1 MRKYYKD
8 FYNQYPVSKTLRF
21 ELIPQNETLE
31 NMQKNG
37 VLEDGEKRSEDYKK
51 LKVLMDEYYRQYID
65 EVLSDVHLE
74 GLDGYARLY
83 KIENRSEPEKAEF
96 EQIQQELRDQ
106 VVDFLKSGERYNILF
121 KKELIEKELPEFLIR
136 REEDLEIVKSFKG
149 FTTMCQGFW
158 KNRENM
164 FSAEAKSTAIANR
177 AINENLPKFMNNQK
191 IFRTYYGDVTVSD
204 ELLQK
209 LGVNQISEVF
219 ELDYFDKI
227 MSQNGI
233 DLYNSALGGF
243 TLDGH
248 IKIQGLNELG
258 NLENQKKTGRRIPS
272 LQPLYKQI
280 LSDVESM
287 SFKIEEFHSDS
298 EVLEAIAGLCES
310 FQEDVIESNGVVN
323 TCLTK
328 LDAYNTDGIFIRNGK
343 VCADFS
349 KLVFD
354 DWNYITSCLNA
365 WYDSNFERKQKSE
378 EKYVEARKKYFKQY
392 DSFSLD
398 FIKDA
403 LTDDEPLEAKYQE
416 KITHLVGSVQT
427 RYDEALAIL
436 SNTSNDENSLISNKE
451 NDAIEKLKALL
462 DSMKE
467 LEAAIRLLDGTGE
480 EPTRDELFY
489 STYSKCENVCMLLDH
504 VYDKTRNYVTKK
516 PYKTE
521 KIKIDF
527 AMPTLLSGWDRNK
540 ETANK
545 SVLLRKDGYYYLGIM
560 NKKDNKI
567 FEAFPSGEGDC
578 YEKMNYKLLP
588 GPNKM
593 LPKVFFAK
601 SNIDY
606 YAPDAELL
614 KRYKAGT
621 HKKGKMFNLQDCH
634 NLIDFFKKS
643 IEKHPDWKDFGFQFS
658 DTNTYAD
665 ISGFYKEVSDQGYK
679 VRFEPISTDYV
690 DELVRSGKLY
700 LFKIY
705 NKDFSP
711 YSKGKPN
718 LHTLYWKALFS
729 EENLKKPVYK
739 LNGEAEIFYRK
750 KSISDNQK
758 VIHAANEPIRRRRD
772 ETQTSLFTYDI
783 VKDRRYTVDKFQF
796 HVPITMNFTA
806 DGSEY
811 INADM
816 RKAISECDDLHII
829 GIDRG
834 ERHLLYVSVID
845 LNGNIKEQFSLN
857 QILDEYKSGNTMKSI
872 QTNYKELLQA
882 KEEERLDARKQW
894 KTIENIK
901 ELKAGYLSQVVHVIV
916 NLMIKYNAIVVMED
930 LNFGFKRGRQKV
942 ERQVYQKFEKALI
955 DKLNYLVDKSAEPNS
970 LSGIFRALQLTEKFT
985 SFAKMGKQ
993 NGALF
998 YVDAWNTSKMDP
1010 TTGFVNLLYPK
1021 YENMEKAKAF
1031 LSKLKEIRWVNDER
1045 YGKYLAMTFDY
1056 NDFTEKADGSRTLWT
1071 ICSYGTRLYG
1081 QRTKQGRWEN
1091 QEVDLTKEYVAL
1103 FERYDIVCEHDLREQ
1118 IMSQSSAEF
1127 FKKFMWL
1134 LKLTLQIRNSVAN
1147 EATDYML
1154 SPVKNSKGEFFDTRN
1169 VEDNTLPTNADAN
1182 GAYNIAR
1189 KGLYIVEQ
1197 LKKTP
1202 DDKLAKVS
1210 LRVERKEWLKFAQR

>member
-1 MRKYYKD
+1 MAKYYED
-8 FYNQYPVSKTLRF
+8 FWNRYPVSKTLRF
-21 ELIPQNETLE
+21 ELIPQGETLE
-31 NMQKNG
+31 NIQKNG

-51 LKVLMDEYYRQYID
+51 LKLLMDEYYRQYID
-65 EVLSDVHLE
+65 DVLSDVHLE
-74 GLDGYARLY
+74 GLDEYARLY
-83 KIENRSEPEKAEF
+83 KIENRNESEKAEF
-96 EQIQQELRDQ
+96 EQIQQELRNQ
-106 VVDFLKSGERYNILF
+106 IVDFLKAGEKYNILF
-121 KKELIEKELPEFLIR
+121 KKELIEKELPEFLVN
-136 REEDLEIVKSFKG
+136 REEDLEIVRSFKG

-158 KNRENM
+158 ENRKNM

-191 IFRTYYGDVTVSD
+191 IFRTYYEDVNTS
-204 ELLQK
+204 EALLQK

-233 DLYNSALGGF
+233 NLYNGALGGF
-243 TLDGH
+243 TIDNH
-248 IKIQGLNELG
+248 TKIQGLNEIG
-258 NLENQKKTGRRIPS
+258 NLENQKKNGRKIPG

-280 LSDVESM
+280 LSDAESI
-287 SFKIEEFHSDS
+287 SFKIEAFQSDS
-298 EVLEAIAGLCES
+298 EVLEAISDLYES
-310 FQEDVIESNGVVN
+310 FQEDVVGANGVVN
-323 TCLTK
+323 ACLTK
-328 LDAYNTDGIFIRNGK
+328 LETYSSEGIFIRNGK
-343 VCADFS
+343 ACTDFS

-354 DWNYITSCLNA
+354 DWNYISSCLNA

-398 FIKDA
+398 FIKGA
-403 LTDDEPLEAKYQE
+403 LANDESIELKYQE
-416 KITHLVGSVQT
+416 IIQTLSESVQSK
-427 RYDEALAIL
+427 YNEATILFEDASVEERDLL
-436 SNTSNDENSLISNKE
+436 SNKKGGS
-451 NDAIEKLKALL
+451 IEKIKNLL

-467 LEAAIRLLDGTGE
+467 LETAIRLLNGTGE

-489 STYSKCENVCMLLDH
+489 STYSKCEDTCVLLDD
-504 VYDKTRNYVTKK
+504 VYDKTRNYATKK

-567 FEAFPSGEGDC
+567 FENFPSGEDNC

-601 SNIDY
+601 KNIDF
-606 YAPDAELL
+606 YAPDDELL
-614 KRYKAGT
+614 KRYKVGT
-621 HKKGKMFNLQDCH
+621 HKKGKLFNLQDCH

-643 IEKHPDWKDFGFQFS
+643 IEKHPDWKDFGFKFS

-665 ISGFYKEVSDQGYK
+665 ISEFYKEVADQGYK
-679 VRFEPISTDYV
+679 VHFESIPTEYV
-690 DELVRSGKLY
+690 DNLVREGKLY

-705 NKDFSP
+705 NKDFSA

-739 LNGEAEIFYRK
+739 LNGEAEMFYRK
-750 KSISDNQK
+750 KSIPESK
-758 VIHAANEPIRRRRD
+758 MVVHLANEPICQRRD
-772 ETQTSLFTYDI
+772 DGQMSFFTYDI

-806 DGSEY
+806 DGNEY
-811 INADM
+811 LNADM
-816 RKAISECDDLHII
+816 RKAIRDCDDLHII

-834 ERHLLYVSVID
+834 ERHLLYVTVID
-845 LNGNIKEQFSLN
+845 LNGNIKKQFSLN
-857 QILDEYKSGNTMKSI
+857 QILDEYKSGNTIKAI
-872 QTNYKELLQA
+872 QTNYKDLLQA
-882 KEEERLDARKQW
+882 KEVERLDARKQW

-930 LNFGFKRGRQKV
+930 LNSGFKRGRQKV

-955 DKLNYLVDKSAEPNS
+955 DKLNYLVDKSAKPNS
-970 LSGIFRALQLTEKFT
+970 LSGIYKALQLTEKFT

-1021 YENMEKAKAF
+1021 YENMDKSKEF
-1031 LSKLKEIRWVNDER
+1031 LRKFKEIRWVNDKR

-1056 NDFTEKADGSRTLWT
+1056 NDFTEKADGSRTCWT

-1081 QRTKQGRWEN
+1081 QRIKQGRWEEREIN
-1091 QEVDLTKEYVAL
+1091 LTGEFANL
-1103 FERYDIVCEHDLREQ
+1103 FEKFEINGECDLREQ
-1118 IMSQSSAEF
+1118 IISQTSAEF
-1127 FKKFMWL
+1127 FKTFMWL
-1134 LKLTLQIRNSVAN
+1134 LKLTLQIRNSVSNA
-1147 EATDYML
+1147 EIDYML

-1169 VEDNTLPTNADAN
+1169 VTDCTLPINADAN

-1189 KGLYIVEQ
+1189 KGLYMVNQ
-1197 LKKTP
+1197 LKNTP
-1202 DDKLAKVS
+1202 DEKLLKAN